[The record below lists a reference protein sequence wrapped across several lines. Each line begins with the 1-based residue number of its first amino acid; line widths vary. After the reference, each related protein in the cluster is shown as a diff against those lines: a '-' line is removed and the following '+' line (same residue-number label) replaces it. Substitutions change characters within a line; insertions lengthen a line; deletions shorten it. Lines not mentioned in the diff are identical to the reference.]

1 MINMIQGSAAV
12 AEMVKLCRPHVV
24 AAYPITPQ
32 THIVENLSQFVADGE
47 LKAEFLN
54 VESEFGAASVIL
66 GASVT
71 GARAYS
77 TTTSQGLLLMG
88 EVMFNIAGLRLPV
101 VITCANRAISSP
113 INIWNDHSDAMVVR
127 DAAWVMLFAEDNQE
141 AADMHPQ
148 AYKIGERPDICLPVL
163 INMDG
168 FILTHAFE
176 PVDIPEQQEVDD
188 FLPPYRP
195 SEYMTVKDPRTF
207 GLLAEPQWYMETR
220 YKLQETH
227 DDVKPVIEKIADE
240 FKTEFGRYSGGLID
254 TYRMDDAERVFVA
267 MGSLVGTVKEV
278 VDDLR
283 AKGEKAGL
291 LKIRSYRP
299 FPRERILEVC
309 GDVKELMVLE
319 KAISFGSGGMLQE
332 EMRAAFYKQK
342 NQPSVSGFVLGLGGR
357 DIPPSSLI
365 DIYKTYKGRVVSNKF
380 VDLRPEVAP
389 KDSPLSEPVD
399 G

>member
-1 MINMIQGSAAV
+1 MRKLIEGSLAV

-32 THIVENLSQFVADGE
+32 THIVENLSQFVADGK

-54 VESEFGAASVIL
+54 VESEFGAASIIL

-88 EVMFNIAGLRLPV
+88 EVLFNIAGLRLPV
-101 VITCANRAISSP
+101 VITCANRAVSAP

-148 AYKIGERPDICLPVL
+148 AYKIGEDPEICLPVL

-176 PVDIPEQQEVDD
+176 PVDIPEQQEIDD
-188 FLPPYRP
+188 FLPPYKP
-195 SEYMTVKDPRTF
+195 AEYMNVKNPRTF

-220 YKLQETH
+220 YKLQETQE
-227 DDVKPVIEKIADE
+227 DVKLVIERVADE
-240 FKTEFGRYSGGLID
+240 FKAGFGRYSGGLID

-283 AKGEKAGL
+283 SEGEKAGL

-309 GDVKELMVLE
+309 EDVKELIVLE

-332 EMRAAFYKQK
+332 EMKAAFYKQK
-342 NQPSVSGFVLGLGGR
+342 HQPSVSGFVLGLGGR

-365 DIYKTYKGRVVSNKF
+365 EIYKAYKGMVVSNKF
-380 VDLRPEVAP
+380 VDLRPEVAHA
-389 KDSPLSEPVD
+389 DSQQSAPVD